1 MFDSLSVVAL
11 QVGILFVLMGVGF
24 ACERLRLLNEA
35 IVKGLVE
42 LLVLI
47 ITPCIIVQA
56 FERPFEPHMMTSL
69 GWAVA
74 AAGVAHLLGIA
85 FGFLCV
91 RKGDDPSRTGVLR
104 LAVLF
109 SNAGFMGIP
118 LEQALLGSDGVFFGA
133 VYVAVFNLICWTYG
147 LLIICGNLK
156 DLNLLSLLFN
166 PGIVGILFG
175 LPLFFFSW
183 RLPEVIDAPV
193 RMLAN
198 LNTPV
203 AMLVI
208 GYYLSKASFASVVR
222 YKPAYLA
229 LALRLLAVPLCLLGI
244 LYFFRSTLH
253 ATMAV
258 AILIATSAPV
268 GALTTMLAARY
279 QRDVQL
285 SVGLVSASTLLSI
298 LTMPPIIALALYL
311 F

>member
-1 MFDSLSVVAL
+1 MFESLSVVAL
-11 QVGILFVLMGVGF
+11 QVGILFMLMGVGF
-24 ACERLRLLNEA
+24 VCERLRLLNETV
-35 IVKGLVE
+35 VKGLVE

-47 ITPCIIVQA
+47 ITPCVIVQA
-56 FERPFEPHMMTSL
+56 FARPFESHMLTSL

-74 AAGVAHLLGIA
+74 AAGVAHLLGIV

-91 RKGDDPSRTGVLR
+91 RKGDSPARTGVLR

-156 DLNLLSLLFN
+156 DLNLVSTLFN
-166 PGIVGILFG
+166 PGVVGILFG
-175 LPLFFFSW
+175 LPLFFFSY

-244 LYFFRSTLH
+244 LYLFRTSLN

-279 QRDVQL
+279 ERDVQL

-298 LTMPPIIALALYL
+298 LTMPPIIALALHL